1 MPDQLMTPAALNE
14 SKSSPAPTSLR
25 AKLFNVFSSPS
36 EVFEEI
42 VAGPPEP
49 ANWRAPTLLVCL
61 AGVFLF
67 CAVPTETLTATAI
80 HQPAGAGT
88 ISAARAGASSE
99 SWPLISSLL
108 VCLGACAGTFWSA
121 FVLWFIGRVFLKS
134 RFSFLKAVE
143 VAGLSTLILAL
154 GTVVTALLILAT
166 GDSLARPALS
176 LLAGESDP
184 AGKLHQLLAGVNVF
198 HVWTAAVLSIGLA
211 KISGVPTRETA
222 LWVFGY
228 WIVLRV
234 AVILLV

>member
-1 MPDQLMTPAALNE
+1 MIPAALNE
-14 SKSSPAPTSLR
+14 SNASLAPTSLR
-25 AKLFNVFSSPS
+25 EKLLNVFASPG

-49 ANWRAPTLLVCL
+49 ANWRAPMLLVCL
-61 AGVFLF
+61 AGVLLF
-67 CAVPTETLTATAI
+67 CAVPTETLTATTI
-80 HQPAGAGT
+80 RHVAGAGT
-88 ISAARAGASSE
+88 ISAARAEALSE

-108 VCLGACAGTFWSA
+108 VCVSACAGTFWSA

-143 VAGLSTLILAL
+143 VAGLSTLVLAL

-166 GDSLARPALS
+166 GDSFARPALS
-176 LLAGESDP
+176 LLTGEFNP
-184 AGKLHQLLAGVNVF
+184 ASKLHQLLAAMNVF

-211 KISGVPTRETA
+211 KISGVPARETA